1 MYPNI
6 QAYDRGV
13 MFSPDGRLFQV
24 DYAREAV
31 RKGATSIGLIAQDA
45 VVLIAHKNIL
55 EPLAIPNTVQKI
67 FKVDANIGATYSGL
81 VSDGLHLVNL
91 MRHKTQSHRMVY
103 DETESVETAARE
115 IAEEMQ
121 VATQYGGVRPYAVS
135 LLLGGYDKVP
145 KLYEIDAGASFLGY
159 KADAIGSGKQV
170 AQEML
175 TKEYKDG
182 MSIED
187 AVHLG
192 LSVMKKA
199 SEQKLNN
206 ENLDM
211 AFVTKKEGFRL
222 LDSDMINKYL

>member
-45 VVLIAHKNIL
+45 VILVAHKNVV
-55 EPLAIPNTVQKI
+55 EPLAIPSTVQKI
-67 FKVDANIGATYSGL
+67 FKIDANIGVTYSGL
-81 VSDGLHLVNL
+81 VSDGLHLVNM
-91 MRHKTQSHRMVY
+91 MRHKTQSHRMIY

-135 LLLGGYDKVP
+135 LLLGGYSKEP
-145 KLYEIDAGASFLGY
+145 KLYEVDAGASFLGY

-182 MSIED
+182 MNVED

-206 ENLDM
+206 LNLDLSIIS
-211 AFVTKKEGFRL
+211 KRDGFKL
-222 LDSDMINKYL
+222 LNPDDISKYL

>member
-31 RKGATSIGLIAQDA
+31 RKGATSIGLLAEDGVI
-45 VVLIAHKNIL
+45 LIAHKNVM
-55 EPLAIPNTVQKI
+55 EPLAIPATIQKI

-81 VSDGLHLVNL
+81 VSDGLHLINI

-103 DETESVETAARE
+103 DETESVETIARE
-115 IAEEMQ
+115 IADEMQ
-121 VATQYGGVRPYAVS
+121 VATQYGGVRPYAIS
-135 LLLGGYDKVP
+135 LLIGGFDKTP

-159 KADAIGSGKQV
+159 KADAIGSGKQI
-170 AQEML
+170 AQDIL
-175 TKEYKDG
+175 TKEYKDE
-182 MSIED
+182 MKIDD
-187 AVHLG
+187 AIHLG

-199 SEQKLNN
+199 SEQKLNSD
-206 ENLDM
+206 NLDM
-211 AFVTKKEGFRL
+211 SIVTKRDGFRL
-222 LDSDMINKYL
+222 LAPDEISKYL

>member
-31 RKGATSIGLIAQDA
+31 RKGATSIGLIAEDG
-45 VVLIAHKNIL
+45 VILIAHKNVM
-55 EPLAIPNTVQKI
+55 EPLAIPATIQKI
-67 FKVDANIGATYSGL
+67 FKIDANIGATYSGL
-81 VSDGLHLVNL
+81 VSDGLHLVNI

-103 DETESVETAARE
+103 DETESVETIARE
-115 IAEEMQ
+115 IADEMQ
-121 VATQYGGVRPYAVS
+121 VATQYGGVRPYAIS
-135 LLLGGYDKVP
+135 LLIGGFDKTP

-170 AQEML
+170 AQDML

-182 MSIED
+182 MKVDD
-187 AVHLG
+187 AVRLG
-192 LSVMKKA
+192 LNVMKKA
-199 SEQKLNN
+199 SEQKLNSD
-206 ENLDM
+206 NLDISII
-211 AFVTKKEGFRL
+211 TKKDGFRL
-222 LDSDMINKYL
+222 LAPDEISRYL

>member
-31 RKGATSIGLIAQDA
+31 RKGATSIGLVADEA
-45 VVLIAHKNIL
+45 VVLIAHKNVL
-55 EPLAIPNTVQKI
+55 EPLAIPHTVQKI
-67 FKVDANIGATYSGL
+67 LKIDAKIGATYSGL
-81 VSDGLHLVNL
+81 VSDGLHLVAM
-91 MRHKTQSHRMVY
+91 MRQKTQSHRMVY

-121 VATQYGGVRPYAVS
+121 VATQYGGIRPYAVS
-135 LLLGGYDKVP
+135 LLVGGYDKEP

-170 AQEML
+170 AQDIL

-182 MSIED
+182 MGIDDS
-187 AVHLG
+187 VKLG

-199 SEQKLNN
+199 SEQKLTQD
-206 ENLDM
+206 NLDM
-211 AFVTKKEGFRL
+211 AFITKKDGFRL
-222 LDSDMINKYL
+222 LASDEINKYL